1 MNKTILMILL
11 PVSSSSDLAERIEIG
26 SDKTITI
33 YADPTTIYKSG
44 ASWNQLQRNMPFSSR

>member
-44 ASWNQLQRNMPFSSR
+44 AS